1 MTEINPGTRV
11 TWIMPVLNGMPYLEE
26 TLRGIRDCTNYPV
39 ELLVWE
45 NGSTDGTAELL
56 AEWIPNRIPG
66 KVFSGVKYG
75 VGGSLRELVSRV
87 KTEFCARIDAD
98 DIPLPGRIDAQVAFL
113 DANPDVTVI
122 GGQIQGINEKGQE
135 GPIVARYPTSH
146 EGILAM
152 ILSGHNPI
160 GHSTVMF
167 RTKEVIRSGN
177 YLDLPNVEDYELWLR
192 LAIRH
197 HIENLPIP
205 LTKYRVHTQSVT
217 RIALREER
225 LQPLVNAVLI
235 NHSHLLYGWSP
246 ENMKR
251 FIEGR
256 LFPILKHARSLTIPT
271 WSADD
276 LPPFRN
282 PLFLELLQ
290 SRCLTRDIISL
301 TVLALM
307 DPRPGATLRVALRR
321 VRRLLTTKFQKTR

>member
-1 MTEINPGTRV
+1 
-11 TWIMPVLNGMPYLEE
+11 MPVLNGMPYLEE
-26 TLRGIRDCTNYPV
+26 TLRGIQNCTSYPL
-39 ELLVWE
+39 ELMVWE
-45 NGSTDGTAELL
+45 NGSTDGSAELL

-75 VGGSLRELVSRV
+75 VGGSLRELVNRV
-87 KTEFCARIDAD
+87 ETEFCARIDAD
-98 DIPLPGRIDAQVAFL
+98 DIPLPGRIDAQVEFL
-113 DANPDVTVI
+113 DANPDVAVV
-122 GGQIQGINEKGQE
+122 GGQILGIDENGQE

-146 EGILAM
+146 ESILAV

-160 GHSTVMF
+160 GHSTVML
-167 RTKEVIRSGN
+167 RTREVVKSGN

-197 HIENLPIP
+197 RIENIP
-205 LTKYRVHTQSVT
+205 LLLTKYRIHTQSVT

-235 NHSHLLYGWSP
+235 NHSESLYGWSP

-256 LFPILKHARSLTIPT
+256 LFPLLRHARSLSIPT
-271 WSADD
+271 WPADN

-282 PLFLELLQ
+282 PLFLGLLQ

-301 TVLALM
+301 TALALM
-307 DPRPGATLRVALRR
+307 DPRPGAILRVAVRR
-321 VRRLLTTKFQKTR
+321 VRRLFTTIAQKN